1 MIRRP
6 PRSTLSPYTTLFRS
20 ILSSRID
27 SLGPGEAKRLL
38 QRDVAR
44 AGRVVAQLL
53 PMSTLDARVPELIR
67 DLDLVDIARDVVSDL
82 APRALAD
89 HKEIAFYGPG
99 DQVLATG
106 NPVALADALRNI
118 IDNALR
124 FTPRGQTVAVSLDRD
139 G

>member
-53 PMSTLDARVPELIR
+53 SMSTLDARVPELIR
-67 DLDLVDIARDVVSDL
+67 DLRSEEHTSELQSPDHLVCRLLLEKKKDMN
-82 APRALAD
+82 
-89 HKEIAFYGPG
+89 E
-99 DQVLATG
+99 
-106 NPVALADALRNI
+106 
-118 IDNALR
+118 
-124 FTPRGQTVAVSLDRD
+124 
-139 G
+139 